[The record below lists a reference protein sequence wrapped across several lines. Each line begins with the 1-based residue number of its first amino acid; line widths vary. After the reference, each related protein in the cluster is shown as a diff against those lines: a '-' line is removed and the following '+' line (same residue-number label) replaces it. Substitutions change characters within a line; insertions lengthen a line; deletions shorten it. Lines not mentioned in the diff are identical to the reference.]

1 MRKISLLLCT
11 ALFVTLLINSCKSSD
26 DEGVI
31 IQGQVVNEQTRE
43 PVIDALVQITDPGEF
58 SNTFTRTDSTGQYSL
73 GALEILEI
81 TDLSITVSATN
92 FTEVN
97 RTLKVTPKDQI
108 TGFNFE
114 LPADQSGDGDDG
126 DDDGPSGPSGGAAA
140 IQLAELS
147 SETINIAATGGNTSS
162 TITFEVQDSS
172 GNSIDL
178 VNAIDVEFSIVSG
191 PGGGEEITPLSVTT
205 NAQGKASA
213 TLKSG
218 NTAGVVKV
226 QARIER
232 TIQKF
237 SPLASVSNKNLN
249 ASTNSLDE
257 FDNTTPSMDNNK
269 IARKVI
275 SEQVVITSEPVA
287 ITIHGGF
294 PDANHFSISTSNLN
308 YEYVQGLQVPISV
321 LVGDEFSNPVTPG
334 TAVYFNTSSGVI
346 AGSAEDHTDE
356 EGKATVNLNPN
367 GTGNTTVTATT
378 IDKDDQEIQQSLN
391 LLFSS
396 SKANIVATDELS
408 LNPGESTSID
418 FTVTDRNGNP
428 MASGT
433 SIQVSTEGSITLSGT
448 TSTTLGDEL
457 SGGSGITSFTF
468 NASVGEGFSGS
479 QNVTITVTSPS
490 GVTTNDFITINST
503 GGVVAGDP
511 EAPASMELVSL
522 ANEAINIAES
532 GGITNTA
539 FTFQVQDSAGRAL
552 NSESAVDVEFSIL
565 SNPGGASITP
575 TQARTDAQG
584 RVTSNLNAGNT
595 AGVAQIQ
602 ARVVGTSITSKP
614 VAVAV
619 HGGFPVASNFSL
631 SSANL
636 NYELSDPL
644 RIPVNALLGDAFS
657 NPVKPGTAVY
667 FSTDNGV
674 IDGSAQGHTDD
685 KGQATVELNPENL
698 GSGTVTATTVNQ
710 DSTEITSTLDL
721 LFTTSKAD
729 ITSDFNDTEIVIAG
743 GDNQSV
749 DFTVTDKNGNPMA
762 AGTSVSVTSQ
772 TSALSV
778 SGSTSQTIE
787 DALTGGDQITDFSF
801 NINAAETFSG
811 SANIII
817 KVTSPGGVIT
827 NQALVVATTGGV
839 VTGDPEEPAS
849 MELVGL
855 SNETINIAESGGTTN
870 STFTFQV
877 QDSAGRALDSQS
889 AVDVEF
895 SILSNPGGA
904 SITPITVTTDA
915 QGRATS
921 NLNAGNTAGVVQI
934 QAQVVGTSIV
944 SKPVAVTIHGGFPDA
959 NHFTLEPLTET
970 NIEGFDRNGASITY
984 KVRAGDEF
992 SNPVKPGT
1000 AVYFETTGGVIDGSG
1015 TGHTDETGYTE
1026 VTLYAGNPRPGNGQ
1040 GVVTAK
1046 TTDANGNEISQT
1058 SPFIFSTSK
1067 ANITPDI
1074 TELELGPDESFDV
1087 GYEVID
1093 LNGNPM
1099 PAGTRI
1105 EVTPGGN
1112 GGVNLTGVTSYIMP
1126 NELSTGQGTTDF
1138 SFTAT
1143 AASNFSKSETI
1154 YITATSPSGT
1164 VTTNSELTIYG
1175 TGGGVSGTPSA
1186 PAAIVLEDVQRNT
1199 INIKETGGIVN
1210 SSLTFQVQ
1218 DSAGRPLDLD
1228 SPVDVEFEIIQG
1240 PGGGEGVLPAVA
1252 TTNSTGRVTTNV
1264 FSGNTAGVLQI
1275 QARIEPPF
1283 APSTIRSNPVAITIH
1298 GGFPDFDHFSIAPT
1312 VKNIEGFNIN
1322 GTTTTLEVIVGD
1334 KFSNPVKPGTAV
1346 YFETT
1351 GGVIEGS
1358 AVDHTDALGRASV
1371 TLQSGNPRGPL
1382 NDGDL
1387 TVTARTID
1395 ENSQFIERTASVVFS
1410 TSAANIST
1418 PDAMPFDT
1426 LAPGGGATFDYV
1438 VQDLNGNPMAAGT
1451 RIEID
1456 GGAGIEVTG
1465 DANFTLG
1472 DHINPG
1478 PGATEFQF
1486 SIRDTDEE
1494 SSAAAD
1500 ITLQIRVTTPSGNVT
1515 TFSGIYGVR
1524 RLVNDGGTP
1533 VNTN

>member
-11 ALFVTLLINSCKSSD
+11 ALFVALLINSCKSSD
-26 DEGVI
+26 DDGVI
-31 IQGQVVNEQTRE
+31 IQGQVVHQQTRE

-58 SNTFTRTDSTGQYSL
+58 SNTFTRTDSIGQYSL

-81 TDLSITVSATN
+81 TDLSITASAPN

-108 TGFNFE
+108 TGFDFE
-114 LPADQSGDGDDG
+114 LPADQSGDGDNG
-126 DDDGPSGPSGGAAA
+126 DDEPSGPSGGAAA
-140 IQLAELS
+140 IELAELS
-147 SETINIAATGGNTSS
+147 TETINIAATGGNTSS

-178 VNAIDVEFSIVSG
+178 NNAIDVEFSIVSG
-191 PGGGEEITPLSVTT
+191 PGGGEEITPLMVTT

-218 NTAGVVKV
+218 NSAGVVKV

-232 TIQKF
+232 TVQKF
-237 SPLASVSNKNLN
+237 SPMASVSNRG
-249 ASTNSLDE
+249 LDE
-257 FDNTTPSMDNNK
+257 RNISTGNLDNTTPAMDNNK
-269 IARKVI
+269 VARKVI

-294 PDANHFSISTSNLN
+294 PDANHFSISSSSLN

-334 TAVYFNTSSGVI
+334 TAVYFNATNGVI
-346 AGSAEDHTDE
+346 AGSAEGHTNQ
-356 EGKATVNLNPN
+356 EGKATVNLNPD

-378 IDKDDQEIQQSLN
+378 VDKNNQEIQQSLG

-396 SKANIVATDELS
+396 SKANIVATDEVS
-408 LNPGESTSID
+408 LNPGESTTID

-433 SIQVSTEGSITLSGT
+433 SIQVTTEGSITLSGT

-457 SGGSGITSFTF
+457 NGGNGITSFTF
-468 NASVGEGFSGS
+468 NASVGEEFSGS
-479 QNVTITVTSPS
+479 QNVEITVSSPS
-490 GVTTNDFITINST
+490 GVTTTDFITINST
-503 GGVVAGDP
+503 GGVVTGDP

-522 ANEAINIAES
+522 
-532 GGITNTA
+532 
-539 FTFQVQDSAGRAL
+539 
-552 NSESAVDVEFSIL
+552 
-565 SNPGGASITP
+565 
-575 TQARTDAQG
+575 
-584 RVTSNLNAGNT
+584 
-595 AGVAQIQ
+595 
-602 ARVVGTSITSKP
+602 
-614 VAVAV
+614 
-619 HGGFPVASNFSL
+619 
-631 SSANL
+631 
-636 NYELSDPL
+636 
-644 RIPVNALLGDAFS
+644 
-657 NPVKPGTAVY
+657 
-667 FSTDNGV
+667 
-674 IDGSAQGHTDD
+674 
-685 KGQATVELNPENL
+685 
-698 GSGTVTATTVNQ
+698 
-710 DSTEITSTLDL
+710 
-721 LFTTSKAD
+721 
-729 ITSDFNDTEIVIAG
+729 
-743 GDNQSV
+743 
-749 DFTVTDKNGNPMA
+749 
-762 AGTSVSVTSQ
+762 
-772 TSALSV
+772 
-778 SGSTSQTIE
+778 
-787 DALTGGDQITDFSF
+787 
-801 NINAAETFSG
+801 
-811 SANIII
+811 
-817 KVTSPGGVIT
+817 
-827 NQALVVATTGGV
+827 
-839 VTGDPEEPAS
+839 
-849 MELVGL
+849 
-855 SNETINIAESGGTTN
+855 SNETINIAESGGKTN

-904 SITPITVTTDA
+904 SITPTAVRTDA

-934 QAQVVGTSIV
+934 QAQVVGTSII

-1040 GVVTAK
+1040 GIVTAK
-1046 TTDANGNEISQT
+1046 TTDADGNEISQT

-1067 ANITPDI
+1067 ADITPDI

-1105 EVTPGGN
+1105 EVTTGGN
-1112 GGVNLTGVTSYIMP
+1112 GGVNLTGVTSYVMP

-1186 PAAIVLEDVQRNT
+1186 PAAIVLENVQRNT

-1283 APSTIRSNPVAITIH
+1283 APATIRSNPVAITIH

-1312 VKNIEGFNIN
+1312 TKNIEGFNIN

-1358 AVDHTDALGRASV
+1358 AVDHTDDLGRASV

-1395 ENSQFIERTASVVFS
+1395 ENSQFIERTADVVFS

-1426 LAPGGGATFDYV
+1426 LAPGGGATFSYTV
-1438 VQDLNGNPMAAGT
+1438 IDLNGNPMPAGT
-1451 RIEID
+1451 EIQID
-1456 GGAGIEVTG
+1456 GGDGIEITG

-1478 PGATEFQF
+1478 SGTTNFQF
-1486 SIRDTDEE
+1486 SIRDTDED
-1494 SSAAAD
+1494 SSAPAD
-1500 ITLQIRVTTPSGNVT
+1500 ITIQIRVITPSGNVT

-1524 RLVNDGGTP
+1524 RLENNPGTP